1 MRISDWSSDVCSSD
15 LAEEHTIMRF
25 EEARGKDTP
34 NPSVRKSETG
44 AIDRVELYGPADR
57 RTFSADDAIA
67 WLSNPVTGSSYQ
79 VELFE
84 IPAPRSDWDGLD
96 ANRRRLYEYFIG
108 GLNALSHGLSV
119 ERLPTR
125 TRAHA
130 TPEDRSVGKTWVIP
144 GISRR
149 SAQ

>member
-44 AIDRVELYGPADR
+44 AIDRVELYGPAER

-67 WLSNPVTGSSYQ
+67 WLSNPVTGSSSQ
-79 VELFE
+79 VELYE

-96 ANRRRLYEYFIG
+96 AKRRPLYHSFIG
-108 GLNALSHGLSV
+108 GLHALPPGPLV
-119 ERLPTR
+119 ERFT
-125 TRAHA
+125 
-130 TPEDRSVGKTWVIP
+130 TP
-144 GISRR
+144 
-149 SAQ
+149 

>member
-67 WLSNPVTGSSYQ
+67 WLSNPVTGS
-79 VELFE
+79 
-84 IPAPRSDWDGLD
+84 RSEE
-96 ANRRRLYEYFIG
+96 RR
-108 GLNALSHGLSV
+108 
-119 ERLPTR
+119 
-125 TRAHA
+125 
-130 TPEDRSVGKTWVIP
+130 VGKECVST
-144 GISRR
+144 GSSRW
-149 SAQ
+149 SPSY